1 MDSYFSQEQN
11 ALRERVAKFAKEV
24 LEPKAA
30 EIDENGFDI
39 DHYRKVMEAGFV
51 GVPVSK
57 ADGGEGMG
65 TVGRCILL
73 EEISRVCPSTALT
86 YLVGGMALY
95 GSLANDELKEKYYYP
110 WVNGKIIACFALTEP
125 GAGSDVSSVKTT
137 AVRDGDE
144 YVINGYKS
152 QATNGS
158 CADVVNVYAITDP
171 SVKVSRGM
179 SMICVPKGTPGMIAK
194 PTKMA
199 TLRGA
204 DVSEIEFKDCRVP
217 VTNLVG
223 EENKGYKYAM
233 GGIAGGRINA
243 AACSIGIGI
252 HAVEAAAEYAKTRVQ
267 FGKPI
272 IENQAISFK
281 LAEMKARIE
290 AAKALV
296 YKAAD
301 MIDKADPDAGTFASM
316 AKIEATQAA
325 QFCADNGLQIFG
337 GDGCRADCVA
347 QRIYRDAHA
356 ARIYDG
362 TTEILK
368 LVVGRT
374 V

>member
-1 MDSYFSQEQN
+1 MNSYFTDEQN
-11 ALRERVAKFAKEV
+11 ALKERVAKFAKEV

-30 EIDENGFDI
+30 EIDKNGFDI
-39 DHYRKVMEAGFV
+39 NHYRKVQEAGFV
-51 GVPVSK
+51 GVPISK
-57 ADGGEGMG
+57 ADGGEGLG

-125 GAGSDVSSVKTT
+125 DAGSDVSAVKTT
-137 AVRDGDE
+137 AVKDGDE
-144 YVINGYKS
+144 YVINGVKNL
-152 QATNGS
+152 ATNGA

-171 SVKVSRGM
+171 TVKLSRGL
-179 SMICVPKGTPGMIAK
+179 SMICVPKGTPGMTAK
-194 PTKMA
+194 VTKMA

-204 DVSEIEFKDCRVP
+204 EVAEIEFKNCRVP

-243 AACSIGIGI
+243 AACSIGIGE

-267 FGKPI
+267 FGKAI
-272 IENQAISFK
+272 IENQSIAFK
-281 LAEMKARIE
+281 LAEMKSRIE
-290 AAKALV
+290 GAKALL

-301 MIDKADPDAGTFASM
+301 MIDKNDPDAATYASM
-316 AKIEATQAA
+316 AKMESTEAA

-337 GDGCRADCVA
+337 GFGCTEECVA

-368 LVVGRT
+368 LVIGRT